1 MKAIIKNKWITFAA
15 RVIMAFVFLFAA
27 FDKFVYPRDFV
38 GDIGAYQIVPGG
50 LLNLSAIFLPGL
62 EIVIGLALLF
72 GLFTRGAAAIM
83 TGLMVI
89 FIGAFAFSNL
99 LGIELF
105 DCGCFPVHQEP
116 NLLFIFGRDVIF
128 LALALVALLGRH
140 FFTIDDVIGATKNQ

>member
-1 MKAIIKNKWITFAA
+1 MKALIKNRWITFAA
-15 RVIMAFVFLFAA
+15 RIIIAFVFLFAA
-27 FDKFVYPRDFV
+27 FDKFVYPRNFV
-38 GDIGAYQIVPGG
+38 GDIGAYKIVPSS
-50 LLNLSAIFLPGL
+50 LLNLTAILLPGV
-62 EIVIGLALLF
+62 EVIIGLALLF
-72 GLFTRGAAAIM
+72 GFMTRGAAAIM

-116 NLLFIFGRDVIF
+116 NLFYIFGRDIIF

-140 FFTIDDVIGATKNQ
+140 KYTLDDAIGHTKNQ